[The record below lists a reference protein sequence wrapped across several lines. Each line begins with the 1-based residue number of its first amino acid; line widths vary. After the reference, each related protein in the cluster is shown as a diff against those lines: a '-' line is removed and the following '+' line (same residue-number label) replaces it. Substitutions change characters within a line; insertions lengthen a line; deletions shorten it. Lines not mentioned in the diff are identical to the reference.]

1 MKIRF
6 ADHDFDGPYAAAS
19 WTAPALAGVYAVM
32 VLDPGY
38 KPQPYRVI
46 HFGQAR
52 DFSDQGLLRAHRRYS
67 DWVAI
72 AGSEAGLYVATHRM
86 PGATDLTRMALERY
100 LIHYY
105 HPECNDVFTAWGA
118 R

>member
-1 MKIRF
+1 MTIRF
-6 ADHDFDGPYAAAS
+6 ADHDFDGPHQAVS
-19 WTAPALAGVYAVM
+19 WKAPAAGGVYAVM
-32 VLDPGY
+32 VHDAAH

-46 HFGQAR
+46 HFGQAG
-52 DFSDQGLLRAHRRYS
+52 DFSGRAVLRGHRKYS
-67 DWVAI
+67 DWIAI
-72 AGSEAGLYVATHRM
+72 AKSETGLYIATHAM

>member
-1 MKIRF
+1 MTIRF
-6 ADHDFDGPYAAAS
+6 ADHDFDGPYQAVS
-19 WTAPALAGVYAVM
+19 WKAPGQGGVYAVM
-32 VLDPGY
+32 VYDAAH

-52 DFSDQGLLRAHRRYS
+52 DFSSRAVLHGHRKYS
-67 DWVAI
+67 DWIAI
-72 AGSEAGLYVATHRM
+72 AKSEMGLYIATHRM
-86 PGATDLTRMALERY
+86 PGATDLTQMALERY